1 MKAHG
6 DPINRCK
13 RAHAMHRCSGWRPGS
28 DIRIMSRR
36 VRLRMSEDTGKWWI
50 LVWWI

>member
-13 RAHAMHRCSGWRPGS
+13 RAHAMHLAQADLSSQGNLFNVTFS
-28 DIRIMSRR
+28 
-36 VRLRMSEDTGKWWI
+36 T
-50 LVWWI
+50 